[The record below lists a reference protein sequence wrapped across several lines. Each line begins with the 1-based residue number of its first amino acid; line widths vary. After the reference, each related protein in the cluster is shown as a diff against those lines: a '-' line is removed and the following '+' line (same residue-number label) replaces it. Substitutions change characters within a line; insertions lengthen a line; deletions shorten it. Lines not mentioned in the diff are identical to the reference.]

1 MKKLISSALALAMIA
16 SLVACDSGSSPS
28 SNSPAPSSSG
38 EVSLGVDEIKI
49 GIVAPQTGPSA
60 NLGVSSLRG
69 VELAVKDINAA
80 GGIAG
85 VPVSVVYRDDAADPT
100 KSLTYTEELI
110 YNEEVNFLIG
120 QANSACAAATVELT
134 NAEKVIVVHNCA
146 STTAAIDAE
155 KYPYSFRVNAPNH
168 IQAEALVD
176 LALESGFTEALFV
189 GDTSDLGITGI
200 ADLERYAAEKGLT
213 SLGSVTFV
221 ANDADLSAVANSIQS
236 SGAKCVLSFALGVD
250 AAKIMTALDR
260 IGYLNK
266 VAFLGYTGTVSPSV
280 SALTQDLDLGT
291 CYGVFPLDTT
301 IPVGSDRLLD
311 FIQPLYDK
319 INEEYGHF
327 TADGTGRTYS
337 TGNLMRAYDAVQLIK
352 FAVEGAGT
360 LDPDAVSD
368 YIEQHGS
375 EFESY
380 IVPEPYRFSPEEHDG
395 FNPANMVP
403 ISLTEKPDDGVTF
416 FGDVYAGVEITP
428 IA

>member
-1 MKKLISSALALAMIA
+1 MKKLISSALALAMIC
-16 SLVACDSGSSPS
+16 SLTACSGSSSAPGDT
-28 SNSPAPSSSG
+28 SNPSG
-38 EVSLGVDEIKI
+38 EASLGVDEIKI
-49 GIVAPQTGPSA
+49 GIVAPQTGSSA

-69 VELAVKDINAA
+69 VELAVEDINAE

-85 VPVSVVYRDDAADPT
+85 VPVTVVYRDDAGDPT
-100 KSLTYTEELI
+100 RSLTYTEELI
-110 YNEEVNFLIG
+110 YNEEVDFLIG

-168 IQAEALVD
+168 LQAEALVN
-176 LALESGFTEALFV
+176 LALESGFTEALFL

-200 ADLERYAAEKGLT
+200 ASLEQYAQENGLT
-213 SLGSVTFV
+213 SLGSVTYV
-221 ANDADLSAVANSIQS
+221 ANDADLSAVANAIQS

-260 IGYLNK
+260 IGYLDK
-266 VAFLGYTGTVSPSV
+266 VTLLGYTGTVSPSV

-301 IPVGSDRLLD
+301 IPAGSDHLLD
-311 FIQPLYDK
+311 LIQPLYEK
-319 INEEYGHF
+319 INERFGHF
-327 TADGTGRTYS
+327 TTDGTGRTYS

-375 EFESY
+375 EFESF
-380 IVPEPYRFSPEEHDG
+380 IGPEPYRFSPEEHDG
-395 FNPANMVP
+395 FNPDNMVP
-403 ISLTEKPDDGVTF
+403 ISLTEKPDDGVNY
-416 FGDVYAGVEITP
+416 FGDVYVGVEITP